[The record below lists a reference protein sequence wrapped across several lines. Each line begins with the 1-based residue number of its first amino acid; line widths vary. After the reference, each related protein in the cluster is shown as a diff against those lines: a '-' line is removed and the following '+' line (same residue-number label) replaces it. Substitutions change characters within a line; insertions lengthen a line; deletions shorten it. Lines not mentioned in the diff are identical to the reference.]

1 MKPNNVRVLGT
12 VSVIALFANHHA
24 LANGAMDSANTYIE
38 QLNASA
44 PIHVHPFTTE
54 GADLGNPKFRDTA
67 QAMAKSAP
75 HLLASDIVAA
85 LRNSGF
91 SAVTLDESEGEPAAD
106 AMNLTGHFTK
116 LDPGSQ
122 NLRLWI
128 GFGAGE
134 SKVCVSGQLTDAKGK
149 KLGDFA
155 DCRNGLGWGAS
166 GPQGDKGA
174 LILGDRIAKF
184 LIDWSR

>member
-1 MKPNNVRVLGT
+1 MGQKGKFLITSEGRFDLET
-12 VSVIALFANHHA
+12 CTWDDQLFTNI
-24 LANGAMDSANTYIE
+24 LVKDN
-38 QLNASA
+38 
-44 PIHVHPFTTE
+44 PI
-54 GADLGNPKFRDTA
+54 DTA

>member
-1 MKPNNVRVLGT
+1 MKRNIVRILGT
-12 VSVIALFANHHA
+12 ASVLALIASHNA
-24 LANGAMDSANTYIE
+24 LAQGALDSANTYID
-38 QLNASA
+38 QLDASA
-44 PIHVHPFTTE
+44 PIHVHPFTTDK
-54 GADLGNPKFRDTA
+54 ADLGNPKFKDTA

-75 HLLASDIVAA
+75 HLLAADIVAA

-106 AMNLTGHFTK
+106 AMNLTGQFTK

-134 SKVCVSGQLTDAKGK
+134 SKVCISGQLTDANGK
-149 KLGDFA
+149 KLADFA

-166 GPQGDKGA
+166 GPQGEKGA
-174 LILGDRIAKF
+174 MILGDRVAKF
-184 LIDWSR
+184 LTEWAR